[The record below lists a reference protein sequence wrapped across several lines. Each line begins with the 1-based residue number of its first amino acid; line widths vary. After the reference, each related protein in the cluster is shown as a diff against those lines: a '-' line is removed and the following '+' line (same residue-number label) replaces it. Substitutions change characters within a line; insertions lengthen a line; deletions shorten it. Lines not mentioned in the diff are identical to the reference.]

1 MYVLE
6 RVLFRLSQSEYR
18 DRFILKGGVLL
29 YGRFAPDFPRTTSD
43 IDFLARGVSS
53 DGKNIEEIFKAIL
66 TTPVDDPLSFD
77 LEGLSSES
85 IALME
90 DYHGVRL
97 STNAYLERT
106 RIKLVIDIGFGD
118 AIHPERVV
126 MDYPTIIENPSPSLF
141 AYSMYSVIAE
151 KFEAIVSLGEINSRY
166 KDFFDI
172 ALIATK
178 DDLKGETLAESLAE
192 TFHRRGTKTDCQS
205 VFSDAFVKNPARLRN
220 WDAFQRGKRVV
231 QRVSFDQTMSILKA
245 LLLPVMQA
253 VDEGKPFSL
262 VWNHE
267 SKRWE

>member
-1 MYVLE
+1 
-6 RVLFRLSQSEYR
+6 
-18 DRFILKGGVLL
+18 
-29 YGRFAPDFPRTTSD
+29 
-43 IDFLARGVSS
+43 
-53 DGKNIEEIFKAIL
+53 
-66 TTPVDDPLSFD
+66 
-77 LEGLSSES
+77 
-85 IALME
+85 
-90 DYHGVRL
+90 
-97 STNAYLERT
+97 
-106 RIKLVIDIGFGD
+106 
-118 AIHPERVV
+118 
-126 MDYPTIIENPSPSLF
+126 
-141 AYSMYSVIAE
+141 MYSVIAE

-262 VWNHE
+262 VRNHE